1 MRWHSRGGRSLFL
14 ANSESPSFVT
24 GPSATKVSHTPGRL
38 AGHAGRHESRP
49 APSRRETVPG
59 SARSLR
65 GPAALLAHL
74 VAGVSRRIAGVLRLI
89 VRGVE
94 RLGAH
99 ITCVVRRLGA
109 LVALRLGI
117 VLTLLLC
124 RSAGRSARG
133 QVTGERCVAR
143 EPRHPLVQL
152 ALRAADRLLQV
163 CLPLAHVAGH
173 VALPLAER
181 LALRSRHI
189 DACGQRSCSGHD
201 GEHQYCSPCF
211 HRASLAVFR
220 LEKPSK
226 PRAPDSLFDG
236 PHVAEPRR
244 RPGRERHA
252 VLMVGGASRP
262 PSGFR
267 LLAPY
272 LWSAALSIGQRLVA
286 CKASTRCD
294 ALDGAPAGFAAVDA
308 RSPASRVSELR
319 RSLLEERRHALPEV
333 RRARGEHL
341 VAVLQR

>member
-24 GPSATKVSHTPGRL
+24 GPSATKVSHPPGRL

-117 VLTLLLC
+117 VLALLLC

-173 VALPLAER
+173 VALPL
-181 LALRSRHI
+181 
-189 DACGQRSCSGHD
+189 
-201 GEHQYCSPCF
+201 
-211 HRASLAVFR
+211 
-220 LEKPSK
+220 
-226 PRAPDSLFDG
+226 
-236 PHVAEPRR
+236 
-244 RPGRERHA
+244 
-252 VLMVGGASRP
+252 
-262 PSGFR
+262 
-267 LLAPY
+267 
-272 LWSAALSIGQRLVA
+272 GQRLVA

-308 RSPASRVSELR
+308 RRPPHASRNFAARFSRNAATPSRKSAVPAASTWLRSSSAITSSRLPASRLM
-319 RSLLEERRHALPEV
+319 RRHSFV
-333 RRARGEHL
+333 RR
-341 VAVLQR
+341 